1 MPSDH
6 EEIKKLLEEN
16 LKVSRDSHAILEKMH
31 RMDVYTF
38 WMKVLWF
45 ASIVGLPILVYYLL
59 VEPYFRAVGLNSE
72 EFTLMLKN
80 LPQLINSPFSKMMY

>member
-1 MPSDH
+1 MPGEH

-16 LKVSRDSHAILEKMH
+16 LRVVKESHVLLEKMH

-45 ASIVGLPILVYYLL
+45 ASIVGLPIIVYYLFL
-59 VEPYFRAVGLNSE
+59 EPYFKALGVNSE
-72 EFTLMLKN
+72 DFSLMLKN
-80 LPQLINSPFSKMMY
+80 IPHLINSPFGKILQ